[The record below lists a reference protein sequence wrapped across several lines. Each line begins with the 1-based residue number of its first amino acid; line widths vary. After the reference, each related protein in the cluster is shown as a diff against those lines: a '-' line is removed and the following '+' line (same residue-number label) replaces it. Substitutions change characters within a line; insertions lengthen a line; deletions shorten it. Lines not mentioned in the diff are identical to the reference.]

1 MNSTTRLAKY
11 ADAVMESG
19 WLLALVLAPLFFNV
33 YSQRV
38 FEPDKISL
46 VRTVALF
53 ALIAGVVK
61 WFETWRAG
69 GEDGDDGQRAS
80 WWRQPLALPVL
91 ALGAVYL
98 LSTLL
103 SVTPRQSFWGSYQ
116 RLQGTLTMFSYIALF
131 FVTLAALRREAQWQ
145 RLQYAIILVSLPI
158 ALYGIIQHY
167 QLDPLP
173 WGGDTV
179 KRVAG
184 NMGNSIFLAAYLIMA
199 IPLTI
204 ERLITA
210 TRKMLLDA
218 HGSTAD
224 ALVAGALLFLVIIQF
239 AAILFTQS
247 RGPWIGLAMGLY
259 VFGLLALTSLRQQS
273 GGARALGGRELAM
286 GVGMGLLGVGAVGL
300 GLLAFGRLSGWLG
313 GVALLM
319 SLLVAAALYLVP
331 LFRRRGWRW
340 LWLSFITQSAIVAL
354 LVVMLNLSPAF
365 MPGFRDIPYVGRLA
379 QLLDFEEGTGR
390 VRVLIWQGVVDMM
403 LRPHDPLTFPD
414 GHNDRLNAIRPLI
427 GYGPESMWV
436 AYNRFYRPEL
446 GKLERRN
453 ASPDR
458 SHNET
463 FDSLVNTGMLG
474 FLAYFVLFFS
484 IFYFS
489 LTWLGLIGDK
499 LRRYL
504 FFILGISG
512 AAIGVII
519 PWSLGIPEFLGVGL
533 PLGFIVGVLI
543 YITYAAF
550 RGSAEIATL
559 ERRHLLIIAIFAT
572 IVAHFMEIHFGI
584 AIVSTRT
591 YFFILTG
598 ALAALGA
605 EKLRFQPE
613 AEFAPVPS
621 PTPSSFQRRKH
632 GKGKGGARRD
642 RRSTVVRANRRGA
655 LAYWRT
661 LLPFAMILTIMLLVM
676 DWNYVSGQI
685 ESASALTIF
694 IKSWWVHLSHGRLTA
709 GPGMATAVFFTVVV
723 GTVLAVGETW
733 RPQLSTGKL
742 LQGVGAFLALSLG
755 VWFAAGLIFAG
766 QVMKAPASMPVMQ
779 QASRVANMIVW
790 FYALLLL
797 SGAGLAAILAWN
809 DGRPATKWAA
819 QPLLAGVSGIVLLG
833 LAFFMMVNVNI
844 NLVRADI
851 YFKIG
856 QGADARQD
864 WTTAMTFYDQ
874 ALKLTPNEDYYM
886 LFLGRALLE
895 QARRAQDAAQRDA
908 FFKRAE
914 EVLEKAQAVNPL
926 NTDHTANLAR
936 FYGAMAGYLSD
947 PAERRIALNKA
958 VENYL
963 IATQLS
969 PNAVHLHNELG
980 SVYAQLGEEEKAR
993 EQFQRSLALDPGYSD
1008 TYLRLAQLEL
1018 DREHWEAAYEAY
1030 RKAAELRAKDPYAYS
1045 GMAFALAK
1053 MGRTQD
1059 AIAMN
1064 HRVLELRPNDHS
1076 ALQNLALLYD
1086 KLGDYDQALRY
1097 AQMALKVA
1105 PESQQASIQ
1114 ALIRSIEQ
1122 KQSP

>member
-1 MNSTTRLAKY
+1 MTTKLAKY

-53 ALIAGVVK
+53 ALAALVAK
-61 WFETWRAG
+61 LFETWRSGG
-69 GEDGDDGQRAS
+69 GEESGGEKTA
-80 WWRQPLALPVL
+80 WWRLPLVLPVL
-91 ALGAVYL
+91 ALAAIYL
-98 LSTLL
+98 LATLL

-116 RLQGTLTMFSYIALF
+116 RLQGALSMFSYIILF
-131 FVTLAALRREAQWQ
+131 FVTLNALRREEQWR
-145 RLQYAIILVSLPI
+145 RLQYTIILVSLPI

-204 ERLITA
+204 ERLVTA
-210 TRKMLLDA
+210 TRKMLLDE

-224 ALVAGALLFLVIIQF
+224 ALVAGALLFVLVIQF
-239 AAILFTQS
+239 IAILFTQS

-259 VFGLLALTSLRQQS
+259 VFGLLALTSLRQQA
-273 GGARALGGRELAM
+273 GGDRTLGGRELAM
-286 GVGMGLLGVGAVGL
+286 GVGMGLIGILVMGSGL
-300 GLLAFGRLSGWLG
+300 FAWGKLSGWMG
-313 GVALLM
+313 GVILLM
-319 SLLVAAALYLVP
+319 ALAVAMALYLVP

-340 LWLSFITQSAIVAL
+340 LWLSFITQSAIVAI

-365 MPGFRDIPYVGRLA
+365 LPGFRNVPYVGRLA
-379 QLLDFEEGTGR
+379 QLMNFETGTGR

-414 GHNDRLNAIRPLI
+414 GHTDRLNAIRPLI

-446 GKLERRN
+446 GELERRN

-474 FLAYFVLFFS
+474 FLAYFALFFS
-484 IFYFS
+484 IFYYA
-489 LTWLGLIGDK
+489 LKWLGLISDR
-499 LRRYL
+499 LSRYL
-504 FFILGISG
+504 FFILGVSG

-519 PWSLGIPEFLGVGL
+519 PWGLGVPEFLGVGL

-559 ERRHLLIIAIFAT
+559 ERRHLIIIALFAT

-584 AIVSTRT
+584 SIVSTRT
-591 YFFILTG
+591 YFFILAA

-605 EKLRFQPE
+605 ERLQFQPQAE
-613 AEFAPVPS
+613 AAPAPQPS
-621 PTPSSFQRRKH
+621 PRKGSR
-632 GKGKGGARRD
+632 GKGRRD
-642 RRSTVVRANRRGA
+642 RRSTPARPSRSGA
-655 LAYWRT
+655 LAYWRV
-661 LLPFAMILTIMLLVM
+661 LLPFAMIIAIILLVL
-676 DWNYVSGQI
+676 DWDFVSGQI

-694 IKSWWVHLSHGRLTA
+694 FKSWLVHLSRGRVVN
-709 GPGMATAVFFTVVV
+709 GPGVATLILFTVVV
-723 GTVLAVGETW
+723 GVVLAVGETW
-733 RPQLSTGKL
+733 RPQLSGSKL
-742 LQGVGAFLALSLG
+742 FRGIGAFLGLSLG
-755 VWFAAGLIFAG
+755 VWIVAGLIFAA
-766 QVMKAPASMPVMQ
+766 QVTKPSNAMPVMQ
-779 QASRVANMIVW
+779 QASRVANTIVW
-790 FYALLLL
+790 FYVLMLL
-797 SGAGLAAILAWN
+797 SGAGLAAVLAWN
-809 DGRPATKWAA
+809 DRRRAARWAA
-819 QPLLAGVSGIVLLG
+819 RPLLSGLSAAALLG
-833 LAFFMMVNVNI
+833 LAFFIMIRVNI

-851 YFKIG
+851 YFKIA

-864 WTTAMTFYDQ
+864 WQTAQTFYEQ

-895 QARRAQDAAQRDA
+895 RARQAQAAAQREA

-914 EVLEKAQAVNPL
+914 DVLKQAQATNPL

-936 FYGAMAGYLSD
+936 FYGTMAGYLSD

-963 IATQLS
+963 IATKLS
-969 PNAVHLHNELG
+969 PNAAHLHNELG
-980 SVYAQLGEEEKAR
+980 SVYAQLGEYDKAR
-993 EQFQRSLALDPGYSD
+993 AQFQRSLELDPGYVD

-1018 DREHWEAAYEAY
+1018 DTENWESAYETY
-1030 RKAAELRAKDPYAYS
+1030 RKAAELAPKDPRTYS

-1053 MGRTQD
+1053 MGRTEE

-1064 HRVLELRPNDHS
+1064 KKVLELRPNDLS

-1086 KLGDYDQALRY
+1086 KLGDDDQALRY
-1097 AQMALKVA
+1097 ARMALKVA
-1105 PESQQASIQ
+1105 PESQKPSIQ
-1114 ALIRSIEQ
+1114 ALIQAIEQ
-1122 KQSP
+1122 KQKQSP